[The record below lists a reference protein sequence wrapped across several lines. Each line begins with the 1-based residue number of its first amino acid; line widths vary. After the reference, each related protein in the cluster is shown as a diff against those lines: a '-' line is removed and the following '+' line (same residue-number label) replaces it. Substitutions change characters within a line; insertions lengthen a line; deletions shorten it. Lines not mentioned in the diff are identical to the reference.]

1 MSECLQ
7 DMYKS
12 RSPLYD
18 EDATVAHRMEAVS
31 ALGRLL
37 QQTAPI
43 SSDEAPTQRQLY
55 RQVHGPASCLK
66 SSQDY
71 ALCSV
76 FGMHVLYVTYPE
88 RVLPVSKLQNDPA
101 EAMYL
106 HA

>member
-18 EDATVAHRMEAVS
+18 EDATVTHRMEAVS

-37 QQTAPI
+37 QQTATI

-55 RQVHGPASCLK
+55 RQVHSPACCFE

-71 ALCSV
+71 ALCSILV
-76 FGMHVLYVTYPE
+76 MRALTCLTSHILRG
-88 RVLPVSKLQNDPA
+88 
-101 EAMYL
+101 
-106 HA
+106 